1 MMIGFG
7 ASLSVLLLQSQSI
20 AAFVLPSTTC
30 SVGNSRGLE
39 PSVQC
44 SISSFPR
51 ESVSLTRRFA
61 ALDDDED
68 DDDDE
73 DYDDDEGP
81 LANGIDSVS
90 WLPSVAGAKG
100 DNMPIDST
108 KEVRY
113 VAVLCYASALNETD
127 GF

>member
-1 MMIGFG
+1 MIGFG

-30 SVGNSRGLE
+30 SVGNSRSLE

-44 SISSFPR
+44 SISSVYR
-51 ESVSLTRRFA
+51 ESASLTRRFA
-61 ALDDDED
+61 ALDDDDE
-68 DDDDE
+68 DDDE

-108 KEVRY
+108 KEVR
-113 VAVLCYASALNETD
+113 VMQLCEHAQ
-127 GF
+127 